1 MERQRLEEK
10 LAALKQAIM
19 DILTQVTVIEIE
31 LKQLSIKSQE
41 SPPRKKKAP
50 NGASHS
56 TTLHVPMAKKAGET

>member
-1 MERQRLEEK
+1 MVRQRLEEK

-31 LKQLSIKSQE
+31 LKQLSIKPQE

-50 NGASHS
+50 NGAE
-56 TTLHVPMAKKAGET
+56 KKVA

>member
-50 NGASHS
+50 NGAE
-56 TTLHVPMAKKAGET
+56 KKVA